1 MGLFY
6 IKKCEISHLGNS
18 LRMPNDDNDVPLD
31 GTSFVCKVLGKDDSI
46 RPISTPNKGI
56 KQA

>member
-6 IKKCEISHLGNS
+6 IKKCEISQGNC

-31 GTSFVCKVLGKDDSI
+31 GTSFVCKVLGK
-46 RPISTPNKGI
+46 I
-56 KQA
+56 KMTLSDQFPRQIKE

>member
-31 GTSFVCKVLGKDDSI
+31 GTSFVCKVLGK
-46 RPISTPNKGI
+46 I
-56 KQA
+56 KMTLPGQFPRQIKE